1 MDHISGKIG
10 FMKWNV
16 RFDVKLGPHLGYTYF
31 ETGHNISL
39 NKTRTAGLIFI
50 ILLEENNKVMST
62 AKVKTQV

>member
-16 RFDVKLGPHLGYTYF
+16 RFDVKLGPRLGYTY

-39 NKTRTAGLIFI
+39 NKTRTAGLILI
-50 ILLEENNKVMST
+50 ILLEENNKVMTT
-62 AKVKTQV
+62 AKVKTEV